1 MKDVLQN
8 VQQLCLVF
16 LLSLSQSLVHSDEG
30 LPPDHDHD
38 ERRSDLEK
46 IVPDGPE
53 VGFTT
58 LCYEDIPPL
67 SIDVDGAPGVGPV
80 VYGSASD
87 LEDSEHNPLDDEV
100 KKLREE
106 FFKKHRKQTGEP
118 EQKQN
123 KDEVKN
129 IEKHDIHHGADKEAA
144 VKCERVQKTLG
155 ELYNKLNAAHD
166 LMNEDLKNEELKGNH
181 IVKQHWN
188 AQDDDLHAKNE
199 QLHQHWNGEKIN
211 KQKNQGQEWTPFPKE
226 PGHRNDELQRKVHD
240 EIYDDPNPDV
250 DAIKKNDIHLKKN
263 DKADL
268 QMNRNIQ
275 INLKQFQD
283 EEKVI
288 KYNANN
294 VDAIKKNDFH
304 LKKDDKTDMKMESN
318 IQINLK
324 NLQVDEK
331 AIKNNRHKFRNLKN
345 LLNLREKL
353 DSKDNLKLYR
363 KLMDIEL
370 RETTNPHQHDEL
382 RGPACELKKRNWFRM
397 SKEHR
402 IQVLEHILNGGRIK
416 NGMWTKEWEK
426 IPDKSGT
433 FQSSEY
439 SCESMSIQYPHPDPK
454 KRRTPA
460 VSTAT
465 PKAKN
470 VKLDKNPLERD
481 TMRINQNFNCAIK
494 QSNENL
500 KNIMKNNDK
509 LMKYKRA
516 KRNVISTK
524 RRRRSGSNKTTEIYW
539 DVDGRFRD
547 IDVLERERNEFDAAE
562 ANETQPFWIHDDG
575 YRPNTAKKFRPRPPL
590 RYNRYPKEPL
600 DYGSYDKSY
609 YWRYMTEL
617 VTGATFPK
625 DWYDIMPTPK
635 DPSTKEIVDACREN
649 FTTSECFQYPDI
661 SRLRDTK
668 ERRFMKKYYTKK
680 YSDLEE
686 EDEE

>member
-16 LLSLSQSLVHSDEG
+16 LLSLSQSLVHSDER

-129 IEKHDIHHGADKEAA
+129 IEKHEIHHGADKEAA

-382 RGPACELKKRNWFRM
+382 RGPACELKK
-397 SKEHR
+397 
-402 IQVLEHILNGGRIK
+402 
-416 NGMWTKEWEK
+416 
-426 IPDKSGT
+426 
-433 FQSSEY
+433 
-439 SCESMSIQYPHPDPK
+439 
-454 KRRTPA
+454 
-460 VSTAT
+460 
-465 PKAKN
+465 
-470 VKLDKNPLERD
+470 
-481 TMRINQNFNCAIK
+481 